1 MFFVWGFF
9 LQLTISFVRQRG
21 VGEGLSSAFILKL
34 KNELFICS
42 LLPPEFVFIIFDVQ
56 SNVNQTVT
64 EIPSPCR
71 F

>member
-1 MFFVWGFF
+1 MFFVWVF

-42 LLPPEFVFIIFDVQ
+42 LLPLEFVFIIFDVQ